1 MRNRTRFAFAAA
13 LMIAGTAAN
22 AASMTVIKSPS
33 CGCCSKWVEHVRA
46 HGFDVNVDGFRD
58 GGDEV
63 PDMSINI
70 DLVAGEVIVR
80 EAA

>member
-1 MRNRTRFAFAAA
+1 VEVVVPDGMDVDVTTEVV
-13 LMIAGTAAN
+13 AGD
-22 AASMTVIKSPS
+22 SRVFDQR
-33 CGCCSKWVEHVRA
+33 GD
-46 HGFDVNVDGFRD
+46 GFDITVDGFRD
-58 GGDEV
+58 GGAGA

>member
-1 MRNRTRFAFAAA
+1 MQTQVV
-13 LMIAGTAAN
+13 AGDIR
-22 AASMTVIKSPS
+22 V
-33 CGCCSKWVEHVRA
+33 
-46 HGFDVNVDGFRD
+46 FDQRQRRLRHQLDGFLD

-70 DLVAGEVIVR
+70 DLVVGEVIVR